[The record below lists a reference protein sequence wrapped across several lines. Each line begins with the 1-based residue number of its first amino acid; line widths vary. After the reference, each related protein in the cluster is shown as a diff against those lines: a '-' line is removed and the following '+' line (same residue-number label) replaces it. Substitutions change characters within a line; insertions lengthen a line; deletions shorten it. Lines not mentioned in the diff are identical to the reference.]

1 MKYLYAFIY
10 EIAGYADYLYK
21 EIVYPQWNSYFY
33 WLIGLSLF
41 FWSLEYLIPWRKNQS
56 IIRKD
61 FGLDVFY
68 MFFNFFIFSLIGFIG
83 LSKVGVMLFNDFI
96 ALFGVENV
104 VAIKIET
111 FPKWVAILMLFLAKD
126 FIQFNVHRLL
136 HAFPK
141 LWEFH
146 KVHHSVEEMG
156 FAAHL
161 RFHWME
167 SIIYKS
173 IAYIPMAMMGFDLV
187 DFFYADLIAIS
198 IGHFNH
204 SNISVPLGPFKYL
217 FNNPQMHI
225 WHHAK
230 TIPNKTGV
238 NFGISLSIWDYLFK
252 TNYIPH
258 DGRDEALGFE
268 DVEHYPNKFIDQ
280 MKAPFE

>member
-10 EIAGYADYLYK
+10 EIAGYADYLLR
-21 EIVYPQWNSYFY
+21 EILHPQWNSYFY

-41 FWSLEYLIPWRKNQS
+41 FWSLEYIMPWRKNQS

-68 MFFNFFIFSLIGFIG
+68 MFFNFFIFSLIGFAG
-83 LSKVGVMLFNDFI
+83 VSKVGVMLFNDFL
-96 ALFGVENV
+96 ALFGVENL

-111 FPKWVAILMLFLAKD
+111 FPKWLAILMLFLAKD
-126 FIQFNVHRLL
+126 FIQFNIHRLL

-173 IAYIPMAMMGFDLV
+173 IAYIPMAMLGFDLV

-204 SNISVPLGPFKYL
+204 SNIRVPLGPFKYL

-258 DGRDEALGFE
+258 DGRDVALGFE
-268 DVEHYPNKFIDQ
+268 DVEHYPNNFIDQ

>member
-1 MKYLYAFIY
+1 
-10 EIAGYADYLYK
+10 
-21 EIVYPQWNSYFY
+21 
-33 WLIGLSLF
+33 
-41 FWSLEYLIPWRKNQS
+41 
-56 IIRKD
+56 
-61 FGLDVFY
+61 
-68 MFFNFFIFSLIGFIG
+68 
-83 LSKVGVMLFNDFI
+83 MLFNDFLV
-96 ALFGVENV
+96 LFGVENV

-111 FPKWVAILMLFLAKD
+111 FPKWIAILILFFAKD
-126 FIQFNVHRLL
+126 FIQFNIHRFL

-173 IAYIPMAMMGFDLV
+173 IAYIPMAMLGFDLV

-204 SNISVPLGPFKYL
+204 SNIKIPLGPFKYL

-230 TIPNKTGV
+230 TIPNQTGV

-252 TNYIPH
+252 TNYIPY
-258 DGRDEALGFE
+258 DGRDVALGFE
-268 DVEHYPNKFIDQ
+268 DVEHYPDKFIDQ
-280 MKAPFE
+280 MKAPFETK